1 MENDYLDTI
10 FNDVDKNIKLDS
22 EQKNIVIDKNKNLL
36 VIAGA
41 GSGKTTVISAKA
53 KYMVEKRNI
62 KPEEILII
70 SFTNE
75 AVNNLKE
82 QINKKF
88 NLKIDICTFHKLGLK
103 IINNKMYKIADN
115 LENILLNYFLR
126 DIYFT
131 DNYLFYLEYYYI
143 YICNMKL
150 NNLKYNNFL
159 VACLEDIAINNFL
172 KMTNINYKY
181 EIVNFN
187 NVISKYTIFYNNKTI
202 IIRLL
207 KKYKKNNGK
216 YIDLYIRSNF
226 LNKLQKELEIFKFDY
241 YKLKNDD
248 KNFYHFLNLC
258 YSFIQNYKVNYLTQ
272 DYFDFL
278 ENKYISDYRISLF
291 LKIIKNSFI
300 YYSNY
305 NDQNMILDF
314 NDMVN
319 KSINVLNENYNFKYK
334 YIIIDEFQDISVNRL
349 RLLQIFSNNNVGII
363 AFGDDWQAI
372 YGFAGSDINLFIN
385 FNNYFYNSKI
395 LYINHTY
402 RNSQELINISGNYI
416 MKNKIQF
423 KKNLVSSKRIEN
435 PIKLI
440 VYSTN
445 DNMAKLLYQV
455 IKNIYD
461 LDKNKKILILSRY
474 KFDIKEFIDDD
485 YIKFKNNK
493 VFCKDINTTIA
504 YLTIH
509 SSKGM
514 TYDEVIIL
522 NLKNDVYGFPSKIIC
537 DKEISILKCEES
549 FLYAEERRL
558 FYVALTRTKNH
569 NYIFV
574 PHDNPSYFILE
585 LLNDN
590 KNINNMNINLKKY
603 VFCNNCGYSYLK
615 RVKICPHCNKRIK
628 TN

>member
-207 KKYKKNNGK
+207 EKYKKNNGK

-226 LNKLQKELEIFKFDY
+226 LNKLQNELEIFKFDY
-241 YKLKNDD
+241 YK
-248 KNFYHFLNLC
+248 
-258 YSFIQNYKVNYLTQ
+258 
-272 DYFDFL
+272 
-278 ENKYISDYRISLF
+278 
-291 LKIIKNSFI
+291 
-300 YYSNY
+300 
-305 NDQNMILDF
+305 
-314 NDMVN
+314 
-319 KSINVLNENYNFKYK
+319 
-334 YIIIDEFQDISVNRL
+334 
-349 RLLQIFSNNNVGII
+349 
-363 AFGDDWQAI
+363 
-372 YGFAGSDINLFIN
+372 
-385 FNNYFYNSKI
+385 
-395 LYINHTY
+395 
-402 RNSQELINISGNYI
+402 
-416 MKNKIQF
+416 
-423 KKNLVSSKRIEN
+423 
-435 PIKLI
+435 
-440 VYSTN
+440 
-445 DNMAKLLYQV
+445 
-455 IKNIYD
+455 
-461 LDKNKKILILSRY
+461 
-474 KFDIKEFIDDD
+474 
-485 YIKFKNNK
+485 
-493 VFCKDINTTIA
+493 
-504 YLTIH
+504 
-509 SSKGM
+509 
-514 TYDEVIIL
+514 
-522 NLKNDVYGFPSKIIC
+522 
-537 DKEISILKCEES
+537 
-549 FLYAEERRL
+549 
-558 FYVALTRTKNH
+558 
-569 NYIFV
+569 
-574 PHDNPSYFILE
+574 
-585 LLNDN
+585 
-590 KNINNMNINLKKY
+590 
-603 VFCNNCGYSYLK
+603 
-615 RVKICPHCNKRIK
+615 
-628 TN
+628 